1 MATSIPRLEERD
13 RENERVGGRETEGEV
28 EEAVGGGVGGER
40 EREKEHGEGGMGE
53 RTGETEKERKRKRWR
68 GRGRG
73 ERGGV
78 GLEEVCEARTQ
89 TYRQKD
95 TKSDRKRGRQ
105 TSKYTEMT

>member
-1 MATSIPRLEERD
+1 M
-13 RENERVGGRETEGEV
+13 
-28 EEAVGGGVGGER
+28 GVGGWI
-40 EREKEHGEGGMGE
+40 GE
-53 RTGETEKERKRKRWR
+53 
-68 GRGRG
+68 G